1 MNNTNNCKDKKDNKK
16 KKSIRCKFK
25 INGKT
30 CNKKLKLTAFSCR
43 CGYIYCSKHRLPE
56 QHNCSINYKEVNK
69 ESLLKNL
76 GGGQYSKIEVI

>member
-1 MNNTNNCKDKKDNKK
+1 MNNANNCEDKTEKK
-16 KKSIRCKFK
+16 TKSKRCGFKNNEKK
-25 INGKT
+25 
-30 CNKKLKLTAFSCR
+30 CNKKLKLTDHPCR